1 MAGQTLPDAT
11 IRTEINS
18 QIAAESITGWT
29 LYKDYPLEDAAY
41 PYIFINRAS
50 DAEFMCKT
58 FWGNNQ
64 VYHIHFWGAD
74 IDAVDATASTVLEA
88 LTDGTFAV
96 SGFNLVGI
104 FMADGGGCDFIPDAE
119 AWHKVLPIRIIT
131 TGADRQ

>member
-18 QIAAESITGWT
+18 QIAAESISGWT

-41 PYIFINRAS
+41 PYIFPSRAS
-50 DAEFMCKT
+50 DEPLNNKT
-58 FWGNNQ
+58 SWGNNQ
-64 VYHIHFWGAD
+64 VYHIHLWGVD

-96 SGFNLVGI
+96 SGFNKVDVRL
-104 FMADGGGCDFIPDAE
+104 ASGGMCFFDPDAE
-119 AWHKVLPIRIIT
+119 AWHRILPIRIMT
-131 TGADRQ
+131 TGANRQ